1 MLFYLYEREY
11 YRTNAAYACS
21 CICLHTW
28 HGGRCGDVFSLLQR
42 RRSLQLF
49 TNLYLR

>member
-11 YRTNAAYACS
+11 YRTNAEYACS

-42 RRSLQLF
+42 RRDHCR
-49 TNLYLR
+49 LRE